1 MKVEVSRFGGL
12 AAAKKAAK
20 RAIDDAAEVARGR
33 YLAAGAGQAMEY
45 EALIREA
52 ERYLQGRPGAYP
64 MLQAG
69 VDAGETPDL
78 NAAANLV
85 VNKMAQWEMVGAKIR
100 RVRLAR
106 KREVDA
112 AGTQSEVAQI
122 RNQAKSDLGAL

>member
-1 MKVEVSRFGGL
+1 MKVEVTKWGSLEEAR
-12 AAAKKAAK
+12 AQAKWE
-20 RAIDDAAEVARGR
+20 IDQEAERARGR
-33 YLAAGAGQAMEY
+33 YLAPGAGQAMEY
-45 EALIREA
+45 EALSREA

-85 VNKMAQWEMVGAKIR
+85 VNTMAQWEMVGAKIR

>member
-1 MKVEVSRFGGL
+1 MKVEVTKWGSLEEAR
-12 AAAKKAAK
+12 AQAK
-20 RAIDDAAEVARGR
+20 REIDQEAERARGR
-33 YLAAGAGQAMEY
+33 HLAPGAGQAMEY
-45 EALIREA
+45 EALSREA
-52 ERYLQGRPGAYP
+52 ERYLQGSPGAYP

-85 VNKMAQWEMVGAKIR
+85 VNTMAQWEMVGAKIR